1 MGFRG
6 SFILF
11 LCALAAL
18 TAGWFFSRKSART
31 LSACQLRVE
40 SELQQ
45 QYRQL
50 QNVYSDTLLPTYFSP
65 DRSLRYLSETQQVVE
80 QLQALEEQGISL
92 FLYQQDSL
100 LTWTSQQ
107 PLPVLEMPADSTVFW
122 RKPHLYL
129 KYRIRNDQY
138 WIGRLTLPDH
148 ACAATVDHLQQREQ
162 KLIVHFTADRNKE
175 TPPRTLWLYWLGL
188 ALLVAAGY
196 RIAGGLFHRG
206 HRWAGSAWWLSVVA
220 SSILASLHL
229 APFNAPI
236 SWLTEP
242 IWPGSILG
250 PTLLHFLSQSVWLLL
265 SMVLYRRFWQ
275 TRAVP
280 GSPRL
285 RWLLGLLG
293 YLQTGAFLLVLL
305 LTLRYLVLESAV
317 WLELD
322 NIFYLNGYTLATCA
336 GISLWMISW
345 FLFTHRQI
353 SSIRKWLPDLNAR
366 VAAMLVSVL
375 LCLLTL
381 GIFSLSWSPWL
392 IGPILL
398 LFLLLFD
405 WFFDR
410 DEQSLTWF
418 MVWLIAFSALTAGIL
433 YRYGLDRDRTTMMA
447 YAKKLAQPRDSLLQE
462 RLAHYFPNAIPEAA
476 GLQQLQ
482 RDPYVNRF
490 YTLTRGAPLPLSVE
504 EAAQSIVMERR
515 ANGKDRY
522 WFIGAADT
530 LSLERRTAS
539 TTTYRPY
546 ADLLG
551 TPAYRG
557 LARLER
563 YEYLVFRQQS
573 IVEQAGQPQRWP
585 MNNAE
590 RMAIGSFQSTLSGR
604 QLSVLHRFGDSEWVL
619 LEREL
624 GGYFRPMSIFAYFFL
639 LFLALSLLL
648 ALIGPGLY
656 LSQRTLSTLFSSTA
670 SLRTKIQLW
679 VLGLILFSFIAIA
692 VLTISSFRR
701 STINEQEN
709 RLLERV
715 ARMRTSLQDSLT
727 QNPRI
732 LASSEQLDRL
742 SRHLLQQYQLDINLY
757 NRKGRQIASSQAGIP
772 LVYATRN
779 RLMHP
784 AAFESLRTGLEE
796 FRIVPQQ
803 WDAIQYKTVFVP
815 VESRGILYMEVPYYV
830 QNREMQEGLYDFM
843 GSLFSLYAF
852 ALLVAAAVT
861 LFVSRSITEPLA
873 RVRESLRGLRLGTNE
888 YLEWERPDEIGELV
902 QAYNAAIKDLEAS
915 TERLRKSERES
926 AWREMAKQVAHEI
939 KNPLTPMKLRVQHLM
954 QAYQQDPERAAP
966 LIKQV
971 SGSLIEQ
978 IDTLTRIAN
987 EFSRFAQMPKADLS
1001 EFDLHQLLASICVLF
1016 AEDEEAEVTF
1026 HSTVPEAPV
1035 RADRDQ
1041 LTRVFNNLIKNAL
1054 QAIPDGRHGRIEVVL
1069 TQNDAQWQV
1078 TVADNGTGIP
1088 AGVQE
1093 KVFSPNFT
1101 TKSSGTGLGLAMA
1114 RQMVEQGG
1122 GSIYFTTTPGEGTV
1136 FFVEWPKYNTSD
1148 SETTTKQL

>member
-1 MGFRG
+1 MGLRG

-11 LCALAAL
+11 LFALVTL
-18 TAGWFFSRKSART
+18 TAGWFFSQKSARS
-31 LSACQLRVE
+31 LSACQLRLE
-40 SELQQ
+40 RELQQ
-45 QYRQL
+45 QHRQL
-50 QNVYSDTLLPTYFSP
+50 YGVFSDTLLPAYFSP

-80 QLQALEEQGISL
+80 RLQALEERSISL
-92 FLYQQDSL
+92 FLYQEDSL
-100 LTWTSQQ
+100 LTWTSQR
-107 PLPVLEMPADSTVFW
+107 PLPPLNMSSDSTVFW
-122 RKPHLYL
+122 RKPDLFL
-129 KYRIRNDQY
+129 KYDLQNNQY
-138 WIGRLTLPDH
+138 WIGRLTLPDEE
-148 ACAATVDHLQQREQ
+148 CAPTVDRLEQRGQ
-162 KLIVHFTADRNKE
+162 GLIVHFATDKNST
-175 TPPRTLWLYWLGL
+175 TPPRAVWLSWLGL
-188 ALLVAAGY
+188 AMLIAVGY
-196 RIAGGLFHRG
+196 RVAGTLFRRG
-206 HRWAGSAWWLSVVA
+206 YRWTGGACWLTIMAGS
-220 SSILASLHL
+220 ILTSFHL
-229 APFNAPI
+229 APFSAPVA
-236 SWLTEP
+236 WVTEP
-242 IWPGSILG
+242 LWPTGFLG
-250 PTLLHFLSQSVWLLL
+250 PTLLHFLSQSVLLL
-265 SMVLYRRFWQ
+265 LTMILYRRFWHPR
-275 TRAVP
+275 TVP
-280 GSPRL
+280 DSPKL
-285 RWLLGLLG
+285 RWLLGLLA
-293 YLQTGAFLLVLL
+293 YVQTGVFLLVLL
-305 LTLRYLVLESAV
+305 RALRYLVLESTV

-345 FLFTHRQI
+345 FLFAHRQI
-353 SSIRKWLPDLNAR
+353 NLVREWLPGINAR
-366 VAAMLVSVL
+366 VAAMLVGVL
-375 LCLLTL
+375 LCLLPL
-381 GIFSLSWSPWL
+381 GSFSLAWSAWL

-398 LFLLLFD
+398 LYFLLFD

-433 YRYGLDRDRTTMMA
+433 YRYGLDRDRATMMA
-447 YAKKLAQPRDSLLQE
+447 YAKKLAQPRDSLLQD
-462 RLAHYFPNAIPEAA
+462 RLSRYFPNSIAETT

-482 RDPYVNRF
+482 RDPYINQF
-490 YTLTRGAPLPLSVE
+490 YTLTRGTPLPLSV
-504 EAAQSIVMERR
+504 AGTSQTIVLERR

-522 WFIGAADT
+522 WLIGTADT
-530 LSLERRTAS
+530 LSLERSSVSVR
-539 TTTYRPY
+539 TYRPY

-557 LARLER
+557 LSHLER

-573 IVEQAGQPQRWP
+573 IVEQAGQPRRLP

-590 RMAIGSFQSTLSGR
+590 RMATGSFQSTLSGR
-604 QLSVLHRFGDSEWVL
+604 QLSLLHRFGNAEWVL

-624 GGYFRPMSIFAYFFL
+624 GGYFKPMSIFAYFFL
-639 LFLALSLLL
+639 LFLVLSLLL
-648 ALIGPGLY
+648 AIVGPGLY

-709 RLLERV
+709 RLLERI

-727 QNPRI
+727 QTPRI

-742 SRHLLQQYQLDINLY
+742 SRHLLEQYQLDINLY
-757 NRKGRQIASSQAGIP
+757 NRKGRQIASSQSGIP

-784 AAFESLRTGLEE
+784 AAFESLRTGLED

-803 WDAIQYKTVFVP
+803 WGDIQYKTVFVP

-830 QNREMQEGLYDFM
+830 QNQEMQEGLYDFM

-873 RVRESLRGLRLGTNE
+873 QVRESLRGLRLGTNE

-954 QAYQQDPERAAP
+954 QAYRQDPERAAP

-987 EFSRFAQMPKADLS
+987 EFSRFAQMPKADLTD
-1001 EFDLHQLLASICVLF
+1001 FDLHQLLASICVLF
-1016 AEDEEAEVTF
+1016 AEDEEADVTF

-1054 QAIPDGRHGRIEVVL
+1054 QAIPDGRHGQITVTL
-1069 TQNDAQWQV
+1069 TQKVEYWQV
-1078 TVADNGTGIP
+1078 AVADNGTGIP

-1122 GSIYFTTTPGEGTV
+1122 GTIYFETSPGEGTV
-1136 FFVEWPKYNTSD
+1136 FYVEWPVGEAKSNIIM
-1148 SETTTKQL
+1148 E